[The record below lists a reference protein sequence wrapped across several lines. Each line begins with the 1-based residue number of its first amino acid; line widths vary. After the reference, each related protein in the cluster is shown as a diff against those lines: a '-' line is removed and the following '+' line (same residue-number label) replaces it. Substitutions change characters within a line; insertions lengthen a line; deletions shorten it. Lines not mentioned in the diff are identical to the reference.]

1 METLDSVRETKTSD
15 VDKIY
20 AEYEAEVIQAR
31 RKSIGPE
38 GLHLG
43 EFDVN
48 LRKYKIIGGVFS
60 LDYLEQPQQNRRL
73 NSRSFIRNG
82 EKFQDILCFR
92 FKYE

>member
-1 METLDSVRETKTSD
+1 METLDSVREAKVFD

-20 AEYEAEVIQAR
+20 AQYETEIIKAR

-38 GLHLG
+38 GLQLG

-48 LRKYKIIGGVFS
+48 LRKYKVIGGVFS

-73 NSRSFIRNG
+73 NSKSFIRNG
-82 EKFQDILCFR
+82 RYFIYRLNIVGKL
-92 FKYE
+92 